1 MMEQLRQNERIV
13 YSARFVATRLISD
26 TADYTIEFYVENWYR
41 GYMMSLIE
49 WYLPMNGWLLPK
61 GMLCSMVM
69 AAYFFVFHF
78 VAVFQTSQFLEPLSR
93 ESVHYTTSSYY
104 MTKMF
109 QMRMIQKSQHRL
121 TKRTLMNKTLSRQ
134 VTMICHQVWGHL
146 PTKME
151 SSSLKSLIKTASRRI
166 SFITIPFNM
175 SSTYWN
181 GRMGMGWLRQQIF
194 SSTCDWL

>member
-1 MMEQLRQNERIV
+1 MLYDEFNRVIFAHEWVTASERYVVFNGDGGIFFCV
-13 YSARFVATRLISD
+13 SFCRSFSDVSVEVFRATI
-26 TADYTIEFYVENWYR
+26 YR
-41 GYMMSLIE
+41 
-49 WYLPMNGWLLPK
+49 
-61 GMLCSMVM
+61 
-69 AAYFFVFHF
+69 
-78 VAVFQTSQFLEPLSR
+78 
-93 ESVHYTTSSYY
+93 VHYTTSSYY

-151 SSSLKSLIKTASRRI
+151 SSSLKSLIKTTSRRI